1 MSDRG
6 DGYTS
11 EGERVVARVLE
22 AALGDTDRMWSNLR
36 VTDDHKNAEVDFF
49 LAIPDAGFAVLE
61 VKGGQ
66 ITHNGVHWLQ
76 TGQNGKTKRVNPV
89 KQAREAMYGLRRYVE
104 DDPRWGSRGRI
115 RWAHAVVFPFTSIS
129 ADFALPAC
137 PRHMVFGRDDLDDL
151 VERIAA
157 IAVRQ
162 ESACRVP
169 TVDDVDVLADILRG
183 RGLPQADVISL
194 AAERDAL
201 ADRLTEQQRM
211 LLEVSA
217 LMRRIEIRGG
227 AGSGKTWL
235 AMEQARRLRKD
246 GKRVALLCY
255 SRGLAAYF
263 TRVTSGWDRREQP
276 SYVGTFHGLGIDEW
290 GAEPSPDGDED
301 SDYWEQRLP
310 KMMVSIA
317 EGLDVAK
324 RFDAVVV
331 DEAQDFADEWW
342 PAVVAALQDPQT
354 GSLTIFSD
362 EGQRVFARFGGM
374 PECQA
379 VFVLEHNLRNTRQ
392 IAETF
397 QPLGL
402 TRMRLRGGEGP
413 RVRFLPCAAEAAAAV
428 ADEAVDAA
436 LQAGWRP
443 QDVALLTTGSRHPEQ
458 AARQEEGQ
466 DGYWASSWDADQVFY
481 GHVLGFKG
489 LERRVIIL
497 AVNESES
504 RDRAK
509 ERLYV
514 GLSRARDEL
523 IVCGDLDYITS
534 VGGAELGRR
543 LEWSARPD
551 V

>member
-1 MSDRG
+1 VSVSS

-22 AALGDTDRMWSNLR
+22 SALRDSDRLWANQR
-36 VTDDHKNAEVDFF
+36 VTDDLKNAEVDFF
-49 LAIPDAGFAVLE
+49 IAMPGAGFAVLE

-66 ITHNGVHWLQ
+66 ITHNGEHWLQ
-76 TGQNGKTKRVNPV
+76 TAQNGKSKRIDPV
-89 KQAREAMYGLRRYVE
+89 TQAREGMYGLRRYVE
-104 DDPRWGSRGRI
+104 TDPRWGSRGRI
-115 RWAHAVVFPFTSIS
+115 RWAHAVVFPFTSI
-129 ADFALPAC
+129 ADDFALPDC
-137 PRHMVFGRDDLDDL
+137 PRHMVFGRDDLDGL

-157 IAVRQ
+157 IALRQ
-162 ESACRVP
+162 ESSCRVP
-169 TVDDVDVLADILRG
+169 TYDDVLVLDDIMRG

-194 AAERDAL
+194 AAERDAMS
-201 ADRLTEQQRM
+201 DRLTEQQGM
-211 LLEVSA
+211 LLEVST

-246 GKRVALLCY
+246 GRRVALVCY

-263 TRVTSGWDRREQP
+263 ERVTSVWGRRERP
-276 SYVGTFHGLGIDEW
+276 SYVGTFHGLGIEEW
-290 GAEPSPDGDED
+290 GAEPSPAGDDD

-310 KMMVSIA
+310 EMMVSIA
-317 EGLDVAK
+317 AGLDVGK
-324 RFDAVVV
+324 RFDAIVV
-331 DEAQDFADEWW
+331 DEAQDFADQWW
-342 PAVVAALQDPQT
+342 PAVVAALKEPET
-354 GSLTIFSD
+354 GSLSIFSD
-362 EGQRVFARFGGM
+362 EGQRVFARFGGV

-379 VFVLEHNLRNTRQ
+379 VFVLEQNLRNTRQ

-413 RVRFLPCAAEAAAAV
+413 RVRFVPCTADEAIGA
-428 ADEAVDAA
+428 ADEAVDAV
-436 LQAGWRP
+436 LDAGWRP

-458 AARQEEGQ
+458 AARQAEGQ
-466 DGYWASSWDADQVFY
+466 DEYWASFWDDDQVFY

-489 LERRVIIL
+489 LERRVIVL
-497 AVNESES
+497 AVNESEP

-523 IVCGDLDYITS
+523 VVCGDLDYIAR
-534 VGGAELGRR
+534 VGGPELAQR
-543 LEWSARPD
+543 LERGS